1 MEEEK
6 AWDENPSEDAI
17 EEVQKV
23 TRSSY
28 HILSQ
33 KEKAKKQYQKKQ
45 IRKSYAS
52 TYRKN
57 MQKQAREKVK
67 KSATK
72 VTQSV
77 VQKRRRAGIGIAL
90 LFLLFM
96 VVIVGVSSC
105 SLMAGE
111 AVLMALSGSYFSN
124 PSDIEKAELCFME
137 WEMELENRIQ
147 HIETEYPDY
156 DEYRYAIGEIG
167 HHPFV
172 LIGYLSA
179 IYPGFTYEDVDDELI
194 SLFEEMYELQ
204 ITSSTEIRTRI
215 ETRTRMETHT
225 RTEIRTRTEIE
236 TRIEIKTR
244 TETHIG
250 VREVVK
256 EDGSIG
262 YEFYTYDVEVEY
274 EEEVDYEIEVE
285 YEVEV
290 PYQVEVTYEVEV
302 EYEVTILTT
311 TLTTTPLE
319 TVVSSKMTEDEKELY
334 LTYMETK
341 GMLQSFAPPLDGNW
355 QGHISCYY
363 GYRVHPISGE
373 NQLHRGVDIAMPEG
387 TPIYATHNGT
397 VTTATYNSSYGNY
410 VVLTDEE
417 GTVTKYAHMK
427 ELFVSEGM
435 EIVAGTQIGTV
446 GSTGVSTG
454 NHLHLEL
461 LVDGEYYNP
470 IFYFE
475 SGI

>member
-1 MEEEK
+1 MDEERT
-6 AWDENPSEDAI
+6 WDDNPSEDAI
-17 EEVQKV
+17 EEVGKV
-23 TRSSY
+23 AHSSY
-28 HILSQ
+28 HILSK
-33 KEKAKKQYQKKQ
+33 KERVKKQYQKKQ
-45 IRKSYAS
+45 VKKGYA
-52 TYRKN
+52 TAYRKN
-57 MQKQAREKVK
+57 MRKQAKEKAK

-77 VQKRRRAGIGIAL
+77 VQKRRRAGLFIAL
-90 LFLLFM
+90 LFLLL
-96 VVIVGVSSC
+96 VAVIASVSSC

-111 AVLMALSGSYFSN
+111 TVLMALGGSYFSN
-124 PSDIEKAELCFME
+124 PSDIEEAELRLME
-137 WEMELENRIQ
+137 LEMLLENRIN

-167 HHPFV
+167 HHPFR

-179 IYPGFTYEDVDDELI
+179 VYPGFTYEDVEEEI
-194 SLFEEMYELQ
+194 NFLFEEMYELQ
-204 ITSSTEIRTRI
+204 IIPSTEIRTRI

-236 TRIEIKTR
+236 TRIETKTR

-319 TVVSSKMTEDEKELY
+319 TVVSFKMTEDEKELY

-341 GMLQSFAPPLDGNW
+341 GMLQSFATPLDGNW
-355 QGHISCYY
+355 QEHISCYY

-397 VTTATYNSSYGNY
+397 VTTTTYNSSYGNY

-427 ELFVSEGM
+427 EVFVSEGM
-435 EIVAGTQIGTV
+435 EIITGTQIGIV

-461 LVDGEYYNP
+461 LVDGAYYNP